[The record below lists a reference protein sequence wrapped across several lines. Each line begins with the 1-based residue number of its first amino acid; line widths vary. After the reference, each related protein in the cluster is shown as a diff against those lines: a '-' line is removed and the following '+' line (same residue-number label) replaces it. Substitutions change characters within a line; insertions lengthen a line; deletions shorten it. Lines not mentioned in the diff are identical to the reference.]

1 MSYNLDEFIYLF
13 YYLFSPLLFSIDKV
27 MPSANRDSFLL
38 PFQSGCLLSLPCLNF
53 LARTSRT
60 ILNRNGKS
68 RYLVLFLIL
77 GEKSFSV
84 SSFCKML
91 AVFFSQMSFIDWG
104 NFFLFWAGVFLS
116 WECWILSNYFFGYWD
131 DIVIFKLYSVDIM
144 GYINCFLYVEQSFFD
159 EMLLFMVYNH
169 FYMLVNSVC

>member
-13 YYLFSPLLFSIDKV
+13 YYLFSSLLFSIDKV
-27 MPSANRDSFLL
+27 MLSANRDSFLL
-38 PFQSGCLLSLPCLNF
+38 SFQSGCLLCLPCLNF

-91 AVFFSQMSFIDWG
+91 AVFFSQMSFIDRG

-116 WECWILSNYFFGYWD
+116 WECWILPNYFFSYWD
-131 DIVIFKLYSVDIM
+131 DIVIFKLYSVDMM
-144 GYINCFLYVEQSFFD
+144 GYINCFLYV
-159 EMLLFMVYNH
+159 
-169 FYMLVNSVC
+169 

>member
-27 MPSANRDSFLL
+27 MLSANRDSFLL
-38 PFQSGCLLSLPCLNF
+38 SFQSGCLLSLPCLNF

-91 AVFFSQMSFIDWG
+91 AVFFSQMSFIDRG

-116 WECWILSNYFFGYWD
+116 WECWILSNYFFSYWD
-131 DIVIFKLYSVDIM
+131 DIVIFKLYAIDMM
-144 GYINCFLYVEQSFFD
+144 GYINCFLYV
-159 EMLLFMVYNH
+159 
-169 FYMLVNSVC
+169 